1 MIWGLFHDLRG
12 IIMRAMPTT
21 VTAVT
26 ALLLLTAC
34 GGENGGDGA
43 KDDAKQESGACSIAT
58 VSLEVGPASEAPA
71 AGDTG
76 EVPVD
81 LVNQGPACVLD
92 GFPEASLVAAGGEP
106 VALAPT
112 DGATAQKLTLA
123 EGGSASFTVTYVRG
137 PEGAGRSL
145 DAKTLEIGLPG
156 DSATREFRWSYGPV
170 ANQGEGTGTGTT
182 GTGTGAADATV
193 SAFQRSGD

>member
-1 MIWGLFHDLRG
+1 
-12 IIMRAMPTT
+12 MRAMPTT

-34 GGENGGDGA
+34 GGEGGGDKA
-43 KDDAKQESGACSIAT
+43 KDDAKQKQESVACSMAK

-81 LVNQGPACVLD
+81 LVNQGPACILD
-92 GFPEASLVAAGGEP
+92 GFPEASLVAAEGEP

-137 PEGAGRSL
+137 PEDAGQSL
-145 DAKTLEIGLPG
+145 DVKTLEISLPG
-156 DSATREFRWSYGPV
+156 ATDTRAFPWSYGPV
-170 ANQGEGTGTGTT
+170 AHQGEGEGS
-182 GTGTGAADATV
+182 GTGTGAADASV

>member
-1 MIWGLFHDLRG
+1 
-12 IIMRAMPTT
+12 MRATPTA

-26 ALLLLTAC
+26 VLLLLTAC

-58 VSLEVGPASEAPA
+58 VNVEVGPASEAPA

-92 GFPEASLVAAGGEP
+92 GFPEASLAAAGSEP
-106 VALAPT
+106 VELAPT
-112 DGATAQKLTLA
+112 DGATAQKLTLP
-123 EGGSASFTVTYVRG
+123 EGGSASFTITYVRG

-145 DAKTLEIGLPG
+145 DAKNLEVGLPG
-156 DSATREFRWSYGPV
+156 DSATREFPWSYGPV
-170 ANQGEGTGTGTT
+170 ANQGEGESTGTV
-182 GTGTGAADATV
+182 AADATV
-193 SAFQRSGD
+193 SAFQRAGD

>member
-1 MIWGLFHDLRG
+1 MIWGLLHDPRG

-34 GGENGGDGA
+34 GGEGGGDGA
-43 KDDAKQESGACSIAT
+43 KDDAKQKQEIKACSVAT
-58 VSLEVGPASEAPA
+58 VSPEVGPASEAPA

-92 GFPEASLVAAGGEP
+92 GFPEVSLVAAGGEP
-106 VALAPT
+106 VALTPT
-112 DGATAQKLTLA
+112 DGATAQKLTLT

-137 PEGAGRSL
+137 PEGAGLSL

-156 DSATREFRWSYGPV
+156 GSDTREFPWSYGPV
-170 ANQGEGTGTGTT
+170 ANQGEGA
-182 GTGTGAADATV
+182 GAADATV
-193 SAFQRSGD
+193 SAFQRAGD

>member
-1 MIWGLFHDLRG
+1 MIWGLLHDLRG

-34 GGENGGDGA
+34 GAEGGGDGA
-43 KDDAKQESGACSIAT
+43 KDDAKQKQKQESVACSMAK

-81 LVNQGPACVLD
+81 LVNQGPACILD
-92 GFPEASLVAAGGEP
+92 GFPEASLVAAEGEP

-112 DGATAQKLTLA
+112 DGARAQKLTLA

-137 PEGAGRSL
+137 PEDAGRSL
-145 DAKTLEIGLPG
+145 DVKTLEIGLPG
-156 DSATREFRWSYGPV
+156 ATDTRAFPWSYGPV
-170 ANQGEGTGTGTT
+170 AHQGEGSD
-182 GTGTGAADATV
+182 TGTGAADASV